1 MSKKM
6 TRRDFLRKTSL
17 ASGVL
22 IVAPG
27 IYGASVNTA
36 AAQTGSFAYIIC
48 GAGSAGCV
56 LAARLTED
64 PDVSVLLI
72 EAGGPEEGVETIE
85 TPLLLLE
92 NWNTEYDYAYFTV
105 PQEHCNGRQIH
116 WPRGRVVGG
125 SGSINGMLYVRGHAS
140 DYDNWA
146 YMGNPGWDYESVL
159 PYFKKSE
166 DFDQGESEYH
176 GVGGPLHV
184 TTDYEIHPTT
194 QRIVDA
200 ALEAGYPFNEDYNG
214 ADSEGVNFAQM
225 NTKDG
230 KRHSSAVA
238 FLRPALERSNLSL
251 LTNARVKN
259 VDLDGKRATG
269 VTYIQ

>member
-1 MSKKM
+1 M
-6 TRRDFLRKTSL
+6 TDKINRRDFLRKTSL

-22 IVAPG
+22 MVAPG

-36 AAQTGSFAYIIC
+36 AAQEGSFDYIVC

-64 PDVSVLLI
+64 ADVSVLLI
-72 EAGGPEEGVETIE
+72 EAGGPEEGVQSIE

-159 PYFKKSE
+159 PNFKKSE
-166 DFDQGESEYH
+166 DFEGGESEFH

-184 TTDYEIHPTT
+184 TT
-194 QRIVDA
+194 
-200 ALEAGYPFNEDYNG
+200 N
-214 ADSEGVNFAQM
+214 S
-225 NTKDG
+225 
-230 KRHSSAVA
+230 
-238 FLRPALERSNLSL
+238 
-251 LTNARVKN
+251 
-259 VDLDGKRATG
+259 
-269 VTYIQ
+269 